1 MEIAGSRA
9 VPSAP
14 RRRVSDRAAKTRS
27 GESEMRSTPVLDEH
41 EAPQFEDAAARSGG
55 FARRAGAFVLH
66 EFLEMLPATIFFF
79 IGFNLIV
86 LTTNLILA
94 DYSLAVGNF
103 MLATAAALVVG
114 KSVLVANAMAVLR
127 RYDRGPVIEPILF
140 KTVFYWAIVFI
151 ARLLEHF
158 IRFWL
163 IEHKPISEFLPHM
176 AATFSWHRFA
186 AIQIWILVLFLI
198 YVTAS
203 EFNHLFGE
211 GELGRILFTYRPS
224 ELQLNRRQ
232 RIRELVRL
240 SRLADAHSVDD
251 FEDPANTAHKELVDV
266 VRRLARKPARGRA
279 M

>member
-1 MEIAGSRA
+1 
-9 VPSAP
+9 
-14 RRRVSDRAAKTRS
+14 
-27 GESEMRSTPVLDEH
+27 MRSTPVLDGH
-41 EAPQFEDAAARSGG
+41 ETAALDAATAPAGTSAG
-55 FARRAGAFVLH
+55 FAHRAGAFLLH
-66 EFLEMLPATIFFF
+66 EFLEMLPPTIFFF

-140 KTVFYWAIVFI
+140 KTIFYWAIVFI

-163 IEHKPISEFLPHM
+163 IEHNPISEFLPHM

-198 YVTAS
+198 YVTAT
-203 EFNHLFGE
+203 ELNHLFGE
-211 GELGRILFTYRPS
+211 GELGRILFTHRPS

-240 SRLADAHSVDD
+240 SKLADAHSLAE
-251 FEDPANTAHKELVDV
+251 FRDPASDAHSQLIDI
-266 VRRLARKPARGRA
+266 VRRLAQGPRARPAA
-279 M
+279 E

>member
-1 MEIAGSRA
+1 MTVRSNREI
-9 VPSAP
+9 P
-14 RRRVSDRAAKTRS
+14 DRAAA
-27 GESEMRSTPVLDEH
+27 GL
-41 EAPQFEDAAARSGG
+41 
-55 FARRAGAFVLH
+55 ARRVGIWWLH
-66 EFLEMLPATIFFF
+66 ELREILPPTIFFV

-94 DYSLAVGNF
+94 EYGAAFANF

-114 KSVLVANAMAVLR
+114 KAVLVTNAMPLLR
-127 RYDRGPVIEPILF
+127 RYDRAPLLFPILY
-140 KTVFYWAIVFI
+140 KTVFYWAVVFV

-163 IEHKPISEFLPHM
+163 VEHNPPGSFLPHM
-176 AATFSWHRFA
+176 AATFSWDRFA
-186 AIQIWILVLFLI
+186 AVQIWILVLFLI
-198 YVTAS
+198 FVAAS

-266 VRRLARKPARGRA
+266 VRRLARKPAQGRA

>member
-1 MEIAGSRA
+1 
-9 VPSAP
+9 
-14 RRRVSDRAAKTRS
+14 
-27 GESEMRSTPVLDEH
+27 MRSTPVLDDYETSGT
-41 EAPQFEDAAARSGG
+41 EVITAPAGTSAG
-55 FARRAGAFVLH
+55 FAHRAGAFLLH
-66 EFLEMLPATIFFF
+66 EFREMLPPTIFFF
-79 IGFNLIV
+79 VGFNLIV

-114 KSVLVANAMAVLR
+114 KSVLVANAMALLR
-127 RYDRGPVIEPILF
+127 YYDRGPLIQPILY

-163 IEHKPISEFLPHM
+163 IEHNPMSDFLPHVI
-176 AATFSWHRFA
+176 ATFSWHRFA

-203 EFNHLFGE
+203 ELNHLFGD
-211 GELGRILFTYRPS
+211 GELGRVLFTHRPS

-232 RIRELVRL
+232 RIRELVHL
-240 SRLADAHSVDD
+240 SKLADAHSVAE
-251 FEDPANTAHKELVDV
+251 FRNRASAAHNQLIDI
-266 VRRLARKPARGRA
+266 VRSLARDPRARSSTE
-279 M
+279 